1 MPQRSRR
8 TSPSRV
14 LPHPSASVAPA
25 RRRRTQRRAHL
36 PARTR
41 EVSRRRQ
48 PDEYRSMDRYAARP
62 AALVAVMLGIATAMV
77 VVGLSARFQVVFA
90 DAGGQPS
97 VVVGAALFALAVGVR
112 VPHRFA
118 VSVCTAAWRRFVR
131 KGTTSELAGALIHH
145 GAPDRA
151 LYWLVLAVIALAAG
165 VAITLLPLS
174 VSTVSAFYEW
184 MNAHFLWS
192 KAPLALLQTFTAFAA
207 GVIPLAALGLSISCA
222 HHLCCRFA
230 QWEVDATAWIL
241 LGAAVGALLATRAI
255 ESMIAAD
262 PFLIAASLPALLVSI
277 AAAFLGASGDQSI
290 LRPVEPP
297 PAPLPLWSD
306 RWPTLLR
313 ASIVAVG
320 GGSACAVYVWI
331 DPMAQNSASVILSAA
346 KNLPASLLI
355 ALAIGLLG
363 GARMNRPG
371 RRTIGGFGAA
381 CNVAGVVVAIGAAT
395 CSSSSGRADATVFI
409 LACAALVGIGFATAY
424 GRQTLLIRVASRS
437 SAGAVELG
445 RLLVCA
451 GLTLLVGA
459 PLAVHFF
466 GPTATLIMLAVSLVA
481 LGGTLVIHDPVGSPK
496 TRRIRLAAL
505 FVSMGTM
512 LLLSLLP
519 TNRNVGPPDSGSPTD
534 DRNPVAPK
542 VPAAQPTDPAS
553 NGR

>member
-1 MPQRSRR
+1 
-8 TSPSRV
+8 
-14 LPHPSASVAPA
+14 
-25 RRRRTQRRAHL
+25 
-36 PARTR
+36 
-41 EVSRRRQ
+41 
-48 PDEYRSMDRYAARP
+48 
-62 AALVAVMLGIATAMV
+62 MLGITTGMV
-77 VVGLSARFQVVFA
+77 VVGLSARFRVVFA
-90 DAGGQPS
+90 ETGGPPS
-97 VVVGAALFALAVGVR
+97 VVVGAVLFALAVGVR

-131 KGTTSELAGALIHH
+131 KGTTSELAGVLIHH
-145 GAPDRA
+145 GAADRA

-165 VAITLLPLS
+165 VAIAFLPPS
-174 VSTVSAFYEW
+174 VSTVSALYGW

-192 KAPLALLQTFTAFAA
+192 KVPLILLQAFTAFAA
-207 GVIPLAALGLSISCA
+207 GVIPLAALGLSISCV
-222 HHLCCRFA
+222 HHLCCRYA

-241 LGAAVGALLATRAI
+241 MGVAFGVLLATRAI
-255 ESMIAAD
+255 GSMIAAD

-297 PAPLPLWSD
+297 PAALPLWSD

-320 GGSACAVYVWI
+320 GGSACAAYVWI
-331 DPMAQNSASVILSAA
+331 DHLAQNSDHRGM
-346 KNLPASLLI
+346 LPASLLI
-355 ALAIGLLG
+355 TLAIGLFG

-371 RRTIGGFGAA
+371 PRTIGGFGAA
-381 CNVAGVVVAIGAAT
+381 CNVAGVVVAIGAVA
-395 CSSSSGRADATVFI
+395 CSSSSGRAGATVFL
-409 LACAALVGIGFATAY
+409 LACAGMVGIGFATAY

-466 GPTATLIMLAVSLVA
+466 GATAALIMLAVSLVA
-481 LGGTLVIHDPVGSPK
+481 LGGTLVIHDPVGSPQ
-496 TRRIRLAAL
+496 TRRIRLATL
-505 FVSMGTM
+505 FISMGTM

-519 TNRNVGPPDSGSPTD
+519 TTRNVGPPNPGSATD
-534 DRNPVAPK
+534 DGNQVTPK
-542 VPAAQPTDPAS
+542 VPAVQLTDPVT

>member
-14 LPHPSASVAPA
+14 LPRPSASVAPA
-25 RRRRTQRRAHL
+25 RRRRTQRRARL

-48 PDEYRSMDRYAARP
+48 PDDQQSTDRYAARP

-77 VVGLSARFQVVFA
+77 VVGLSERFQVVFA
-90 DAGGQPS
+90 ETGGPPS

-131 KGTTSELAGALIHH
+131 KGKTSELAGALIHH
-145 GAPDRA
+145 DAPDRT
-151 LYWLVLAVIALAAG
+151 LYWLVLAVIALVAG
-165 VAITLLPLS
+165 VAIALLPLS

-184 MNAHFLWS
+184 MIAHFLWS
-192 KAPLALLQTFTAFAA
+192 KAPLALLQTLTAFAA
-207 GVIPLAALGLSISCA
+207 GVIPLAVLGLSISCV

-230 QWEVDATAWIL
+230 QWEVDAAAWVL
-241 LGAAVGALLATRAI
+241 FGAAVGALLAMRAI
-255 ESMIAAD
+255 GSMIAAD
-262 PFLIAASLPALLVSI
+262 PLLIAASLPSLLVSI
-277 AAAFLGASGDQSI
+277 AAAFLGSSGDQSI

-320 GGSACAVYVWI
+320 GGSACAAYVWI
-331 DPMAQNSASVILSAA
+331 DHLAQNSDHRGMV
-346 KNLPASLLI
+346 PASLLI

-381 CNVAGVVVAIGAAT
+381 CNVAGVVVAIGAVA
-395 CSSSSGRADATVFI
+395 CSSSSGRAGATVYI

-424 GRQTLLIRVASRS
+424 GRQTLLMRVASRS
-437 SAGAVELG
+437 SAGAIELG

-451 GLTLLVGA
+451 GLTVLIGA

-466 GPTATLIMLAVSLVA
+466 GPTATLIMFAVSLVA
-481 LGGTLVIHDPVGSPK
+481 LGGTLVIHDPVGSPQ

-519 TNRNVGPPDSGSPTD
+519 TNRNLGPPDSGSPTD
-534 DRNPVAPK
+534 DRNAVASPPI
-542 VPAAQPTDPAS
+542 VPP
-553 NGR
+553 